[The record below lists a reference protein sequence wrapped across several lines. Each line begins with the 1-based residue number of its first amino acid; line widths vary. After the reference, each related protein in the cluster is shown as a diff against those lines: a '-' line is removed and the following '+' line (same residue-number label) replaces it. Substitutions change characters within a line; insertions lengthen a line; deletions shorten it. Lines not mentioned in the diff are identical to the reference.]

1 MEEFLTAEKVSIPNP
16 HMVQQT
22 AKRNPQLLYSET
34 LNSEDRRIIFKGTI
48 NYASTRQS
56 SEKFSVTMVWHPN
69 SFKCIT
75 SISIFKLWL
84 YHTYTK
90 VHENTQTPKEI
101 KGTWRKR

>member
-1 MEEFLTAEKVSIPNP
+1 
-16 HMVQQT
+16 MVC
-22 AKRNPQLLYSET
+22 
-34 LNSEDRRIIFKGTI
+34 
-48 NYASTRQS
+48 
-56 SEKFSVTMVWHPN
+56 HPN

-101 KGTWRKR
+101 KELGGRDNIGRRKHQRNLHSQKKSNTTMKQQQEAIH